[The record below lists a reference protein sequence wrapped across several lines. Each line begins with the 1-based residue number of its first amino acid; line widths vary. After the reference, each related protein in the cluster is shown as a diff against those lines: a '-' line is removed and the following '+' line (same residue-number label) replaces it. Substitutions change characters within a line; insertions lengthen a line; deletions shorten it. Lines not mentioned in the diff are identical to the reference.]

1 MNFVV
6 RPLADGD
13 DFSPFDCGVEQLNL
27 WLRAHAPTARGQGTR
42 TYVVEGDGKV
52 IGYFAVAPHTV
63 DRADMSK
70 SVGRG
75 APRQIPAVL
84 LAKLALDRSV
94 HGDGLG
100 SELLV
105 VALGRIIAAARMVGG
120 KLVVVDAIDSSAA
133 AFYAHHDF
141 LTIPENP
148 LRLVQKL
155 STVAKALDQPWP

>member
-1 MNFVV
+1 M
-6 RPLADGD
+6 ADD
-13 DFSPFDCGVEQLNL
+13 DVIKAMR
-27 WLRAHAPTARGQGTR
+27 RA
-42 TYVVEGDGKV
+42 
-52 IGYFAVAPHTV
+52 APHSRPTEV
-63 DRADMSK
+63 AQLLFDLTA
-70 SVGRG
+70 
-75 APRQIPAVL
+75 APNSRSAPGETA
-84 LAKLALDRSV
+84 LARSV

-105 VALGRIIAAARMVGG
+105 VALGRIIDAARMVGG